1 MKTTIILT
9 VLSLALMF
17 AAVNAVYAKDG
28 PDKPKPMPKPS
39 IRYEVTVHFALP
51 LGINLC
57 NTYWVKVT
65 DEFGRQVAPAQKF
78 VPGISKYVF
87 KESISAVGR
96 IRIASLAL
104 SANVDPYA
112 CMNILVTKP
121 DAKRDFFMPGRS
133 YSFDLYPS
141 LQKGALDE

>member
-1 MKTTIILT
+1 MKTTKILA

-17 AAVNAVYAKDG
+17 AGVNAVYAKGG
-28 PDKPKPMPKPS
+28 PDKPKPMPKKA
-39 IRYEVTVHFALP
+39 IRYEVTVHLALP
-51 LGINLC
+51 FGTNLC

-78 VPGISKYVF
+78 VPGSSKYVF
-87 KESISAVGR
+87 FESIAAVGR

-112 CMNILVTKP
+112 CTNILVTRP
-121 DAKRDFFMPGRS
+121 DVKRDFFMPGLT